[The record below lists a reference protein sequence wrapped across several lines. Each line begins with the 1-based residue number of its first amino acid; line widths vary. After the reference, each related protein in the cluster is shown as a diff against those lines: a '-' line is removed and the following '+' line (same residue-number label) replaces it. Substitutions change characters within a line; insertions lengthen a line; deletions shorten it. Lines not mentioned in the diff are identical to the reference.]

1 MGEKIIA
8 ECKLRQGAHVVMLAC
23 GSGVTQA
30 RVPDEASGPVPAF
43 FHSAARSVVGSLWDI
58 TIDDAYQ
65 WIRAVEGA
73 WKEREWMLRKSKSS
87 LEMIDLGH
95 CFQAAARVNAR
106 VGGPGQSRH

>member
-58 TIDDAYQ
+58 TIDDA
-65 WIRAVEGA
+65 
-73 WKEREWMLRKSKSS
+73 
-87 LEMIDLGH
+87 
-95 CFQAAARVNAR
+95 
-106 VGGPGQSRH
+106 